1 MSIVAREE
9 LGRSRWDAAVEES
22 SEAWLWHRYDVCDAT
37 IQDWP
42 GRTDAAF
49 AVLSGYGEVEAI
61 VPAFLLERRT
71 PIRLSFRHLNSMG
84 GPALSPRLGH
94 ARRRET
100 LKTVARE
107 LNRTAVAARAVRTT
121 ISLATMA
128 PEFRGPDGPRC
139 NPLLQLGCKDTSGQT
154 WIADLRDGV
163 DAIWKRLEGRART
176 GIRQAQAAGVSVR
189 KSTSPDDWASF
200 YSLQQETYRRLG
212 IPVYPAALFRM
223 IFEKLIPAKLC
234 YVQFA
239 ERNGEIIAA
248 QNIGL
253 YKQGGYYWHD
263 VTTQAG
269 LEFNAT
275 TLLLWS
281 SIKNLMEETGLQWM
295 DWGDAVFN
303 TENAKLHQL
312 SNFKKSFGGVLYPAF
327 RGHFDGANKF
337 YNRLLHLRGLLSGQ

>member
-1 MSIVAREE
+1 
-9 LGRSRWDAAVEES
+9 
-22 SEAWLWHRYDVCDAT
+22 
-37 IQDWP
+37 
-42 GRTDAAF
+42 
-49 AVLSGYGEVEAI
+49 
-61 VPAFLLERRT
+61 
-71 PIRLSFRHLNSMG
+71 
-84 GPALSPRLGH
+84 
-94 ARRRET
+94 
-100 LKTVARE
+100 
-107 LNRTAVAARAVRTT
+107 
-121 ISLATMA
+121 
-128 PEFRGPDGPRC
+128 
-139 NPLLQLGCKDTSGQT
+139 
-154 WIADLRDGV
+154 
-163 DAIWKRLEGRART
+163 
-176 GIRQAQAAGVSVR
+176 
-189 KSTSPDDWASF
+189 
-200 YSLQQETYRRLG
+200 
-212 IPVYPAALFRM
+212 M